1 MRVWQRVARVHRRQL
16 MVAIKAQT
24 QIISICCTTCCTVSL
39 PQVVGLLV
47 YDKSIN
53 LQHLDLLNI
62 RAAAAEK
69 LEGTYSVMWTP
80 IPFLPPILSL
90 SPVVAP
96 PMFHPIPV
104 HLFFSF
110 LKFSKEICKLPTV
123 LSVK

>member
-16 MVAIKAQT
+16 MVAINAQT

-39 PQVVGLLV
+39 AQVVGLLV

-53 LQHLDLLNI
+53 LQHLDMLNI

-80 IPFLPPILSL
+80 IRFLPPILSL

-96 PMFHPIPV
+96 PMFHPFPSIS
-104 HLFFSF
+104 SF
-110 LKFSKEICKLPTV
+110 LFLNLAEICKLSTV